1 MEVLTLVFSVRLRKF
16 TSSCVFLKHKIIGE
30 VDFKS
35 EEMKQQLVA
44 YCVLGQVISS
54 ISYLNNVFLWIK

>member
-1 MEVLTLVFSVRLRKF
+1 
-16 TSSCVFLKHKIIGE
+16 
-30 VDFKS
+30 
-35 EEMKQQLVA
+35 MKQQLVA